1 MTGHIQTMQN
11 GQITHRITP
20 FPGETLN
27 KSRAQPELT
36 LALKLANQL
45 QTTLELESVIELFV
59 EEIKQSFPHDN
70 ASYQDPSKSFS
81 ITFGEQARHRVS
93 YTLKV
98 LEQNLGEIHFSR
110 KSRFTEA
117 EIEELEDILAVL
129 LYPLRNALLY
139 RDAIQS
145 SLLDALTGVKNR
157 AAFESNYSREIEISR
172 RKSSELS
179 LLVLDIDHFKRVNDR
194 FGHMVG
200 DLALKNVAQAVEA
213 TIRCS
218 DALYRYGG
226 EEFVVVL
233 NGTDKAGAELL
244 AERIRQN
251 IEALVFTSP
260 KGLCLT
266 LSVGVATLSKDDS
279 TKSLFERADNA
290 LYQAKESGR
299 NRAVIAD

>member
-81 ITFGEQARHRVS
+81 ITFGEQTRHRAS

-110 KSRFTEA
+110 KSRFSEA
-117 EIEELEDILAVL
+117 EIEGLEDLLAVL